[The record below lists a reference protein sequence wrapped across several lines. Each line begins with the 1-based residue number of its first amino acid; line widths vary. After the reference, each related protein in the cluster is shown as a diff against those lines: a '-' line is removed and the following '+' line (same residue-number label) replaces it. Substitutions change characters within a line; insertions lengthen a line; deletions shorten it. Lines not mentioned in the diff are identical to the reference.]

1 MAPPAKRKKKDLGTA
16 IAKNNRTAIARVRSG
31 IINAGILEDAI
42 VMAQTGHRRVRKPN
56 GEEVFEELSAHDHID
71 IYKLMVNK
79 VLPNIKDSVESDP
92 NEQDW
97 SKVLEEH
104 KKG

>member
-1 MAPPAKRKKKDLGTA
+1 
-16 IAKNNRTAIARVRSG
+16 
-31 IINAGILEDAI
+31 
-42 VMAQTGHRRVRKPN
+42 
-56 GEEVFEELSAHDHID
+56 VFEELSAHDHID

-79 VLPNIKDSVESDP
+79 GLPNIKDSVESDP
-92 NEQDW
+92 NEPDW